1 MKIYRNWIEEKL
13 ERRIEYV
20 TRSLGQIGDR
30 KYYEV
35 GFADGSKRDY
45 FIDFDNETI
54 EEV

>member
-1 MKIYRNWIEEKL
+1 MKIYRNWIEEALKA
-13 ERRIEYV
+13 RIEYV
-20 TRSLGQIGDR
+20 TRALGSIGGR

-45 FIDFDNETI
+45 FIDFDNDTI

>member
-1 MKIYRNWIEEKL
+1 MKFLRNWIEEAL
-13 ERRIEYV
+13 ERRITFV
-20 TRSLGQIGDR
+20 TGELGTIGGR

-35 GFADGSKRDY
+35 GFADGSKCLY